1 MEMWKCSSDLTV
13 QNSIRDPEVT
23 WETAKWRAKSQLCYN
38 KEVTLER
45 AFQGISGFETRSNR
59 GQSLWEVL
67 ALEDQGTL
75 GRLGGQQESGQLE
88 QSHHL
93 VATSNLSLTMLTLQ
107 PLAPCFFRSV
117 SQSSKVS
124 KRGMGGFLEP
134 ETLPWERVRNK
145 GRRNILSN

>member
-1 MEMWKCSSDLTV
+1 M
-13 QNSIRDPEVT
+13 
-23 WETAKWRAKSQLCYN
+23 
-38 KEVTLER
+38 ER

-134 ETLPWERVRNK
+134 ETLP
-145 GRRNILSN
+145 